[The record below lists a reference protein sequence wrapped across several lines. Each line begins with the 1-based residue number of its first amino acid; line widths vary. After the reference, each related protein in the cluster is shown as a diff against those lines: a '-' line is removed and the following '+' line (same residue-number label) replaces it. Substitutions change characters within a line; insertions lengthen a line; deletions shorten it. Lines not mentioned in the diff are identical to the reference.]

1 MLVSTAGPLT
11 PVESRRLILSLQS
24 QVQQQQQTA
33 QALQVNLFNTQQQ
46 YEFALQQLREQ
57 CSQLMMQLHTLDSAH
72 KALDN
77 VRIDL
82 EGQKAA
88 LTSKSELITTALET
102 ELAQRNAD
110 IQRLQNEND
119 ATKVTYETE
128 IQRLKD
134 DLALSNE
141 DLANTKSSLSHLNSS
156 FSTDNSQV
164 REYLDKY
171 VNPPA

>member
-1 MLVSTAGPLT
+1 MRRGIHSLT
-11 PVESRRLILSLQS
+11 
-24 QVQQQQQTA
+24 
-33 QALQVNLFNTQQQ
+33 
-46 YEFALQQLREQ
+46 
-57 CSQLMMQLHTLDSAH
+57 
-72 KALDN
+72 
-77 VRIDL
+77 
-82 EGQKAA
+82 
-88 LTSKSELITTALET
+88 LITTALET

>member
-88 LTSKSELITTALET
+88 LTSK
-102 ELAQRNAD
+102 
-110 IQRLQNEND
+110 NEQQAIKIAGTHLP
-119 ATKVTYETE
+119 AT
-128 IQRLKD
+128 
-134 DLALSNE
+134 S
-141 DLANTKSSLSHLNSS
+141 
-156 FSTDNSQV
+156 
-164 REYLDKY
+164 
-171 VNPPA
+171 